1 MSERVRVGDRKK
13 FWVFHGAKNFEGRT
27 YEDTQAGG
35 GSRPPPWGWGST
47 SYKRPLNAAENDY
60 HIVMTRLSPPTVY
73 RCPACAGYFTRSV
86 LTFLHFYDDVP
97 EWSDGKN
104 EQWWAGIGGPAGR
117 CPSCRTVVWADGDSA
132 LKREH
137 REPKAVGPWAR
148 LWYWLTGDRAG
159 RLRAQREWAL
169 LPREMREAE
178 SLDSLRTAQDYVDAI
193 AQIIPLLPRQEEH
206 LRRELWWASNDHL
219 RRESG
224 GPALDAHATRA
235 NMERLLALLP
245 PTASILERME
255 LYRQLGRFQ
264 EALDLVPSAS
274 PDQRAKARL
283 QQQWSEAG
291 DSTIRVIPPQTAV
304 YAPRPQRGAVV

>member
-1 MSERVRVGDRKK
+1 
-13 FWVFHGAKNFEGRT
+13 
-27 YEDTQAGG
+27 
-35 GSRPPPWGWGST
+35 
-47 SYKRPLNAAENDY
+47 
-60 HIVMTRLSPPTVY
+60 MTRLSPPTLY

-117 CPSCRTVVWADGDSA
+117 CPACLTVVWVETDTA

-137 REPKAVGPWAR
+137 WEPQAISRWSR
-148 LWYWLTGDRAG
+148 LWHLVTGDRTG
-159 RLRAQREWAL
+159 RLQEEREWAS

-178 SLDSLRTAQDYVDAI
+178 RLDSLNTAQDYIDAL
-193 AQIIPLLPRQEEH
+193 AQIVPLVPERERY
-206 LRRELWWASNDHL
+206 LRRKLWWASNDHL

-224 GPALDAHATRA
+224 APALEANAARH

-245 PTASILERME
+245 STASVLERVE

-264 EALDLVPSAS
+264 EALDLIPSA
-274 PDQRAKARL
+274 PPE
-283 QQQWSEAG
+283 QWVNAHFQKQWAEAE
-291 DSTIRVIPPQTAV
+291 DSTMRVIPPQVAAHT
-304 YAPRPQRGAVV
+304 RKSQRGAVVW